1 MMELRV
7 EIQPGMHDPVT
18 WAMQV
23 ECNSACSF
31 VQSKAPGLI
40 RLWIICDV
48 RWCLR
53 ARTMSSMGTLP
64 WRWNAVAALFHVL
77 VRRGVPP
84 HVILALFRFYACSSS
99 HVL

>member
-1 MMELRV
+1 MELRV

-64 WRWNAVAALFHVL
+64 WRWNTVAASSMYWCAGGSP
-77 VRRGVPP
+77 RT
-84 HVILALFRFYACSSS
+84 SSS
-99 HVL
+99 HCSDFTLVAQATSCK